1 MAVDYEVACR
11 ENDLGALLAAAFLAR
26 DGARVL
32 LLPPL
37 DGDIPEPDFLLP
49 VVRGYPAGL
58 LADFIDLKLPATAL
72 FSWRKGSDVECWP
85 TAAGFGEEFTN
96 SEFAHANLTPE
107 LWPQLDRLWRL
118 IDECMVHNLDMP
130 ANTMSGFWQMFMLL
144 VRSELLRGSR
154 NYNLAAW
161 LNHAGISSAEQS
173 RWHSFVPLISLFRF
187 DDLPLL
193 SFAYGIQTLLKPDGL
208 IDIAVLKRVLR
219 EYLLAQGARQ
229 TAEKWRPVFDGKWYI
244 GVGYDNQVSCR
255 STVYLA
261 NSSPEGLC
269 REIFAGNQ
277 RRDFKRQLRLD
288 DPGYQYI
295 EVGLE
300 SDIELSGDSS
310 LYHLNCSDS
319 GLLSES
325 ELFTYTA
332 DPNSLTG
339 DGKRVIR
346 HGWRRAGTEKNSGET
361 SMWGWRPHLPAMMGG
376 GFLPLTGSLCRFYRV
391 GWHNLPGFGLGGLI
405 YSARL
410 AASNVLKNEL
420 W

>member
-11 ENDLGALLAAAFLAR
+11 ENDLGALLAAAFLVR
-26 DGARVL
+26 EGARVL
-32 LLPPL
+32 LLPPV
-37 DGDIPEPDFLLP
+37 DGEVPEPDFLLP

-58 LADFIDLKLPATAL
+58 LADFIDLKLPETVL
-72 FSWRKGSDVECWP
+72 FSWRKGSEVEYWP
-85 TAAGFGEEFTN
+85 TAAGSGEEFTN
-96 SEFAHANLTPE
+96 SEFAYANLNPE
-107 LWPQLDRLWRL
+107 LWHQLDRLWHL
-118 IDECMVHNLDMP
+118 IDDCMVQNLDMP
-130 ANTMSGFWQMFMLL
+130 ANTMSGFRQMFILL

-154 NYNLAAW
+154 NYTLSTW
-161 LNHAGISSAEQS
+161 LDHAGISPAEQC

-193 SFAYGIQTLLKPDGL
+193 SFAYGIQTLLQPDGL
-208 IDIAVLKRVLR
+208 IDIAALKRVLR

-229 TAEKWRPVFDGKWYI
+229 TSENWRPVFDGKWYI

-261 NSSPEGLC
+261 GSSPEGLC

-288 DPGYQYI
+288 DPGYRHI
-295 EVGLE
+295 EIGLE
-300 SDIELSGDSS
+300 SDIEPSGHSS

-319 GLLSES
+319 GLLLDSEI
-325 ELFTYTA
+325 FTPDA
-332 DPNSLTG
+332 ASNSLTG
-339 DGKRVIR
+339 DGKRVIK
-346 HGWRRAGTEKNSGET
+346 HGWCRDGTGTASGET
-361 SMWGWRPHLPAMMGG
+361 SIWGWRPHLPAMMGG

-410 AASNVLKNEL
+410 AALKVLKNEL
-420 W
+420 